1 MGESEEFMRVYRYFN
16 QAEYD
21 AYMAG
26 DLKRVARQCVQTTR
40 IGSDVCLK
48 FFKNVRDI
56 EVMRRVNGKDMTP
69 YYLGVY
75 DIPMS
80 MIRKV
85 KPDEKYPAQGYDVDY
100 QTVKE
105 FAVPVFRVKPEF
117 FTAVISDPDKSKTV
131 EEIKQEIYELT
142 SDSPSQ
148 NQPS

>member
-1 MGESEEFMRVYRYFN
+1 MRVYRYFN

-26 DLKRVARQCVQTTR
+26 DLKKVARQCSQTTR

-56 EVMRRVNGKDMTP
+56 AVMRRVNGKDLSNF
-69 YYLGVY
+69 YLGVY

-85 KPDEKYPAQGYDVDY
+85 KPDEKYPPQGYDVDY

-105 FAVPVFRVKPEF
+105 LAVPVFKIKPEF
-117 FTAVISDPDKSKTV
+117 FLAVIDDPKKSKPV
-131 EEIKQEIYELT
+131 EEIMQEVHALT
-142 SDSPSQ
+142 SASIAQ